1 MKYDWITI
9 AMEHGAH
16 LNCIR
21 YMRGYRAAV
30 SWKNRL
36 PVIGSY
42 AKTFEEAIESLEK
55 AIQDDAADQCE
66 S

>member
-1 MKYDWITI
+1 
-9 AMEHGAH
+9 MEHGAH